1 MDQAKVN
8 TSSEGQIDHLYM
20 AGHISQL
27 VCDPDSS
34 SVRIVSCDFEEK
46 STLHLY
52 GDLGG
57 SIDAGLQGEDAVWP
71 YVEAVQ

>member
-8 TSSEGQIDHLYM
+8 TGSEGEVGHLYM
-20 AGHISQL
+20 VGHISQL
-27 VCDPDSS
+27 VGDPDNS
-34 SVRIVSCDFEEK
+34 SVSVVSCDLHEN

-71 YVEAVQ
+71 YVQTFQ